1 MIMNMKRRRGTRT
14 LIWAVMPF
22 TIPEEFPTYFIAQA
36 ADKGGV
42 KQEGETGLLQF
53 QTSHFSLCCIIVLI
67 SYTKFTK
74 KKKVFLLEFFVL
86 NNYDLIK

>member
-1 MIMNMKRRRGTRT
+1 MIMYMKRVRVTRT

-42 KQEGETGLLQF
+42 KQEGETRLLQF

-74 KKKVFLLEFFVL
+74 KESSFIGIF
-86 NNYDLIK
+86 